1 MGQQRTWF
9 SKPNQRD
16 RKICKENEVFFHTD
30 ATQVVGKIQFSLSD
44 IDGINFLSCSS
55 HKFHGPKGIG
65 VTIIG
70 KDNLGLPIQI
80 TPLLH
85 GGGQERDIRSGT
97 LPVHNIVG
105 MGKAAEI
112 AYLNLE
118 QNIYKLEQLENKL
131 ADILKPNFKIIL
143 SLTMIFKIK
152 YLEY

>member
-1 MGQQRTWF
+1 MWGNNELG
-9 SKPNQRD
+9 SLNQINEII
-16 RKICKENEVFFHTD
+16 KICKENEVFFHTD

-44 IDGINFLSCSS
+44 IDSINFLSCSS

-112 AYLNLE
+112 
-118 QNIYKLEQLENKL
+118 I
-131 ADILKPNFKIIL
+131 
-143 SLTMIFKIK
+143 S
-152 YLEY
+152 